1 MVQCGMTAAGVRSG
15 ATQWSS
21 AVWIQPWQGS
31 MGRYG
36 FNWPCQGLDS
46 VGHWQRTREAACRR
60 AGVSQGDE
68 SKILLAIGSKT
79 LQAIHVPRDVRRIVK
94 RWPPAARRDKRRD
107 SVGHWQRATHGGS
120 SLQEIF
126 CWPLATRRT
135 RGRVLRLM
143 GRRRICLTECIDDPR
158 QRKHLNI
165 RTLEH
170 LNT

>member
-1 MVQCGMTAAGVRSG
+1 MGNDDGRWRQEWSNTMVQCGMTAAGVRSG

-36 FNWPCQGLDS
+36 FNWPCQGRDS

-79 LQAIHVPRDVRRIVK
+79 LQSIHV
-94 RWPPAARRDKRRD
+94 
-107 SVGHWQRATHGGS
+107 QREAHCETLASGS
-120 SLQEIF
+120 K
-126 CWPLATRRT
+126 T
-135 RGRVLRLM
+135 
-143 GRRRICLTECIDDPR
+143 
-158 QRKHLNI
+158 
-165 RTLEH
+165 
-170 LNT
+170 